1 MKVETPPHLGGHQ
14 GVTHVDRGAL
24 EYMRKITD
32 IRTMVDV
39 GCGPGG
45 QVELARSMGI
55 DAIGIDGDPALPD
68 ADWLVRHDFTNGVV
82 GRFQKIYR
90 AGHDLAWSV
99 EFLEHVE
106 EQYLPSVFR
115 VFNRCK
121 WVVVTAAPPGKGGH
135 HHVNC
140 RDWLYW
146 VEKFA
151 QFGLRLIPSATA
163 KIRKQSTMK
172 REFMREHGLVFM
184 NMRYGEAMDA

>member
-1 MKVETPPHLGGHQ
+1 MVQTPPHLGGHQ

-24 EYMRKITD
+24 EFMQTLDEIK
-32 IRTMVDV
+32 TMVDV

-68 ADWLVRHDFTNGVV
+68 SDWLIRHDFTMGTPERYLVKNGDES
-82 GRFQKIYR
+82 
-90 AGHDLAWSV
+90 AMHDMAWSV
-99 EFLEHVE
+99 EFLEHVDE
-106 EQYLPSVFR
+106 KHLDGVFQ
-115 VFNRCK
+115 VFARCR
-121 WVVVTAAPPGKGGH
+121 WVVMTAAPPGKGGH

-146 VEKFA
+146 LN
-151 QFGLRLIPSATA
+151 QFEQYGLRMIAIDTID
-163 KIRKQSTMK
+163 IRESSTMK

-184 NMRYGEAMDA
+184 NTHYGEW